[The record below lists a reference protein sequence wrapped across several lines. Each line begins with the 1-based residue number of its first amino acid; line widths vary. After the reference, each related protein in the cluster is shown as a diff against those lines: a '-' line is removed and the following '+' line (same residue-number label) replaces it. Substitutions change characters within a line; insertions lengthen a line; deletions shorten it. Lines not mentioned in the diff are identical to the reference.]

1 MNSYKLLFHQQL
13 GNHDQHRLASRLG
26 VERGDLINIMLQT
39 LPGIAV
45 TYQGE
50 EMVLV
55 NTVLTWEQTV
65 DPSACNTDKDRF
77 ESFSRDPCRTPF
89 PWDTTK
95 NAGFSTGST
104 TWLPVNP
111 DYTYNNVQTQTAAT
125 NSHLKIFKRLTKLR
139 KNNVLRQGLYLGALT
154 NNDNVFVYKRWY
166 ADDIAVAVLNFGSS
180 EETVDVKAV
189 FTDITESTLKVYTAS
204 LNTAFDVG

>member
-1 MNSYKLLFHQQL
+1 M

-55 NTVLTWEQTV
+55 NTPLTWEQTV

-89 PWDTTK
+89 PWDTTA

-111 DYTYNNVQTQTAAT
+111 DYITNNVQTQTAAD

-139 KNNVLRQGLYLGALT
+139 KNNVLRQGEYLGALT
-154 NNDNVFVYKRWY
+154 NNDNVYIYKRWY
-166 ADDIAVAVLNFGSS
+166 ADDIAVVVLNYGSA
-180 EETVDVKAV
+180 EETVDVKAA
-189 FTDITESTLKVYTAS
+189 FTDITELTLPVYAAS
-204 LNTAFDVG
+204 LETTFVVG